1 MGNPS
6 LRSFLCAVFCVCVGL
21 PGSAYAAG
29 GVVIRAFSAPSTV
42 KAPAAEEK
50 VVQQPGSSVGVS
62 DELLRNA
69 EALLNAGKV
78 EEAYQLLSAKDFEY
92 SGNSQFDYL
101 LGIAALDSGHP
112 DKATLAFER
121 VLAVDPNFAGARL
134 DMARAYFHL
143 GDLPRARTE
152 LEAVMKQEPPEAA
165 RITIEKYLA
174 AIESAED
181 ARKTSYSA
189 YLEGAIGRDTNV
201 NNSTSQSEVAVPAF
215 GNLVFTLNPTSLKTP
230 ATYFTAA
237 TGGEVTRAFNG
248 QWSAYGGLDLRQ
260 RNNNKMHDFDS
271 GSLDARAGAA
281 FAAGDE
287 VFRLGVTWGF
297 YEQAHLKNRNASGVT
312 GSWQHN
318 FDASNQLNLFGQ
330 HARNRYSESA
340 YQVNDFNQSVIG
352 VGMLHLLN
360 DGTTVLFGS
369 FNGLKEGA
377 VNDRADGSK
386 TGYGLRIGGQISFG
400 EETAVFASAGY
411 QRGRYDKENL
421 AFLNKRDDKQF
432 DAALGGNWGFAKSWS
447 LRPQLVYT
455 RNKSNI
461 VIYSFDRVDVSL
473 TVRRDFR

>member
-1 MGNPS
+1 MPD
-6 LRSFLCAVFCVCVGL
+6 
-21 PGSAYAAG
+21 
-29 GVVIRAFSAPSTV
+29 
-42 KAPAAEEK
+42 
-50 VVQQPGSSVGVS
+50 Q
-62 DELLRNA
+62 LLKEA
-69 EALLNAGKV
+69 EALLNAGKP

-92 SGNSQFDYL
+92 SGNQQFDYL

-121 VLAVDPNFAGARL
+121 VLAIDPNFAGARL

-143 GDLPRARTE
+143 GDLPRAKTE
-152 LEAVMKQEPPEAA
+152 FESVMKQEPPEAA

-181 ARKTSYSA
+181 ARKTRYSA
-189 YLEGAIGRDTNV
+189 YVEGAIGRDTNA
-201 NNSTSQSEVAVPAF
+201 NNSTSQSDVAVPAF
-215 GNLVFTLNPTSLKTP
+215 GDLVFTLNPTSLKTP

-237 TGGEVTRAFNG
+237 TGGEVTRMFNE

-271 GSLDARAGAA
+271 GGLDVRAGAA

-297 YEQAHLKNRNASGVT
+297 YEQAHVKNRNAAGLT

-318 FDASNQLNLFGQ
+318 FGSNDQLNLFGQ
-330 HARNRYSESA
+330 YSRNRYSETT

-352 VGMLHLLN
+352 AGILHLMG
-360 DGTTVLFGS
+360 DGTTVLFAS
-369 FNGLKEGA
+369 LNGLKEAA

-386 TGYGLRIGGQISFG
+386 VGFGLRFGGQMTFA
-400 EETAVFASAGY
+400 EAWAVFVSAGY

-421 AFLNKRDDKQF
+421 AFLTKRDDEQY
-432 DAALGGNWGFAKSWS
+432 DAVLGSNWTFAKSWS
-447 LRPQLVYT
+447 LRPQLTYT

-461 VIYSFDRVDVSL
+461 AIYSFDRVDASL
-473 TVRRDFR
+473 AVRRDFR